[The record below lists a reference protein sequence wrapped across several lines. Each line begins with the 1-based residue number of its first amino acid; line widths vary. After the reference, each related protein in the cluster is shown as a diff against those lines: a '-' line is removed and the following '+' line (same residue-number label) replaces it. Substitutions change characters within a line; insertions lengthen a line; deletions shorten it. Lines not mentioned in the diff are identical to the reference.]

1 MLTVLL
7 STALLFPTVTGK
19 NLHGDRFTLPGDFT
33 GSINIVLVAFQRE
46 QQPEVD
52 TWLPLAKELEAE
64 HPEFV
69 RYWEL
74 PTISSGYKWMSFIID
89 NGMRSGIPDS
99 TARERTITLYIDRH
113 PMLKAL
119 EIPNTDEIEVFV
131 LDADGYVRWRDR
143 GSRTD
148 AGTKG
153 IRSAIGELIRR
164 DRE

>member
-7 STALLFPTVTGK
+7 STALLFPTVIGK
-19 NLHGDRFTLPGDFT
+19 NLHGDRFTLPEGFT

-52 TWLPLAKELEAE
+52 TWLPLVKELEAE
-64 HPEFV
+64 TPELV

-99 TARERTITLYIDRH
+99 TARERTITLYIDRS
-113 PMLKAL
+113 PMLEAL
-119 EIPNTDEIEVFV
+119 EIPNTEEIEVYV
-131 LDADGYVRWRDR
+131 LDANGYVRWRDR
-143 GSRTD
+143 GPRTD
-148 AGTKG
+148 TGAAGL
-153 IRSAIGELIRR
+153 RSAVGELIRG